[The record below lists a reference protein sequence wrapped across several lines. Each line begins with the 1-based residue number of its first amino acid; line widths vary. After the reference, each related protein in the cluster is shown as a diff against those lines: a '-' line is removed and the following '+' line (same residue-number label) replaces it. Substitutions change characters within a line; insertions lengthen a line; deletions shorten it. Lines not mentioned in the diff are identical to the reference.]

1 MMTNLMHQLQAWADD
16 GRYDWENGTFN
27 SEGIEEFFEPKM
39 LDPFSI
45 DITWGFTTKLVLD
58 GTIQVWRPVK
68 HYKPTGQVL
77 CLTASKAKPYF
88 VARPYQAPD
97 SGQWVFDSV
106 ELQRVVSFTHWQ
118 PLPQPPQEVK

>member
-1 MMTNLMHQLQAWADD
+1 MTNLMQQLQAWADE
-16 GRYDWENGTFN
+16 GLYRFPNGDDIVSVARCFTKPVGVFQLTPEQTF
-27 SEGIEEFFEPKM
+27 GIQC
-39 LDPFSI
+39 
-45 DITWGFTTKLVLD
+45 VLD
-58 GTIQVWRPVK
+58 GTIQVWRPVE